1 MVAGARSGF
10 HYVLDAFC
18 AINVGEVPMTFF
30 RKGVNPILLR
40 VSYDRLGQTLVAE
53 SGIRCARTP
62 CSRREETDESTKE
75 TIGYYN
81 ANTAGLHVQRV
92 S

>member
-1 MVAGARSGF
+1 MVAGVRSGF
-10 HYVLDAFC
+10 RYVLDAFC
-18 AINVGEVPMTFF
+18 TISAGKVPVTFF

-75 TIGYYN
+75 TIGYYD

>member
-1 MVAGARSGF
+1 MVAGVRSGF
-10 HYVLDAFC
+10 RYVLDAFC
-18 AINVGEVPMTFF
+18 AINVDEVPVTFF
-30 RKGVNPILLR
+30 RKDVNPILLR
-40 VSYDRLGQTLVAE
+40 VSYDRLGQTLVTE
-53 SGIRCARTP
+53 SGIRYARTP

-75 TIGYYN
+75 TIGYYD